1 MMVCCQRIL
10 GKKSTIGLHD
20 MVGVN
25 DDSALTNIPTGP
37 PAPNPLGGSLNIVV
51 SVPHTIEIR
60 MVDASTLSDYE
71 MWFFIS
77 SILSGAVVGFTVGS
91 IQALDAKAANTTQLI
106 WTTIVFAVLFVVTTV
121 TTFVK
126 RYLLKKKGR
135 TIELRATDA
144 SPV

>member
-1 MMVCCQRIL
+1 MAV
-10 GKKSTIGLHD
+10 
-20 MVGVN
+20 VN
-25 DDSALTNIPTGP
+25 DNSAETHVPSGP
-37 PAPNPLGGSLNIVV
+37 SAPNPLGGSLNIVV

-77 SILSGAVVGFTVGS
+77 SILSGAVVGFTVAS
-91 IQALDAKAANTTQLI
+91 IQALDAKATNGTQLI

-144 SPV
+144 TSI